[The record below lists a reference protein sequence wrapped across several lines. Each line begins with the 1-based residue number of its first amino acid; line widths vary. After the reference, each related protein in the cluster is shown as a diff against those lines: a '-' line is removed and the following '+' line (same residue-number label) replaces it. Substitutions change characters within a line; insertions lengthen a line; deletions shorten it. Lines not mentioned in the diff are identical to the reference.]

1 MMTRRPFA
9 SVRWLNAI
17 GATAIGACCATAGIG
32 SSSATAAAASARKF
46 ECIPRL
52 CATAGAVPSLHI
64 VRFLREPGRLRAM
77 DITVDELRALQ
88 NTSATI
94 LNVGKHGGHRE
105 IRGAVRYRPHDLLT
119 PERLAIP
126 IAPDAPVVLY
136 DEKGDGD
143 LTTEIAEKLH
153 ANGFAGLRR
162 AATFSSPPTIPRPTA
177 AHSSAGVQTVFQPSS
192 ASIPYA
198 PYPTKAKA
206 TAIIA

>member
-1 MMTRRPFA
+1 
-9 SVRWLNAI
+9 
-17 GATAIGACCATAGIG
+17 
-32 SSSATAAAASARKF
+32 
-46 ECIPRL
+46 
-52 CATAGAVPSLHI
+52 
-64 VRFLREPGRLRAM
+64 M

-153 ANGFAGLRR
+153 ANGFADVRR
-162 AATFSSPPTIPRPTA
+162 LTGGYAAWEAANGETQEPSIEQVVPPMRA
-177 AHSSAGVQTVFQPSS
+177 SEAQPLDRR
-192 ASIPYA
+192 I
-198 PYPTKAKA
+198 
-206 TAIIA
+206 